1 MNHLLPLAY
10 RKNSKTRYLILA
22 TYLACAFAARVLHA
36 DETHT
41 DHTPI
46 PLTLES
52 AVLMALDANP
62 DLQVESFG
70 PMIAGTFVQRE
81 RARFYPAL
89 FAELSQREIRSSETA
104 RATGEQFEAEIEQTR
119 LRAGIE
125 QTFSTG
131 TDVSLSAGQS
141 AESSNRAPD
150 QDEASIALSFT
161 QALLQGA
168 GRNVNLAAIEKA
180 QLDLD
185 ISLSE
190 LRGYI
195 ETLVANVERA
205 YWQFWLA
212 KETIGIAEQALE
224 VAQKQLQDLQQQIAV
239 GQVASNEEAVA
250 RAELA
255 RRRQT
260 LIDARADA
268 RKRRI
273 ELLAL
278 IAPRQLDH
286 AYAPVSLPERPH
298 EETETSIEQRIA
310 LAEQARPDLQE
321 AKMRLEQRNL
331 DTVVTRNGRL
341 PRLDFF
347 AELAKIGYGSGTS
360 DAWSDLDGSG
370 YDVQAGIRLHYT
382 PGRSADR
389 AREDEARFRQEQAE
403 ASIENLRF
411 QIGSRVRIARY
422 ELQRAIKQIEASA
435 ETLLHQQRT
444 VDAEVERFQV
454 GTGTALLV
462 AQAQRD
468 LLAVMIAEKEAQVQA
483 RLALLDLF
491 LAEGSLLERRG
502 LAMHEA
508 DTGMDTQEYIM
519 QYSREQG
526 VIDSEGHGPDPFSEE
541 WHRALHHQI
550 NQD

>member
-1 MNHLLPLAY
+1 M
-10 RKNSKTRYLILA
+10 TCLI
-22 TYLACAFAARVLHA
+22 CAFAAPLLYA
-36 DETHT
+36 ENTHT
-41 DHTPI
+41 TSLPI
-46 PLTLES
+46 PLSLES
-52 AVLMALDANP
+52 AVLMSLDANP
-62 DLQVESFG
+62 DLMVESFE
-70 PMIAGTFVQRE
+70 PLIAGTFVQRE
-81 RARFYPAL
+81 RARFHPAI
-89 FAELSQREIRSSETA
+89 FAELTQREIRSSETA
-104 RATGEQFEAEIEQTR
+104 RATGEQFDAEIEQTQ
-119 LRAGIE
+119 LRGGIE
-125 QTFSTG
+125 QRFSTG
-131 TDVSLSAGQS
+131 TDVTLSAGQS

-150 QDEASIALSFT
+150 QDEASITLSFT

-185 ISLSE
+185 ISISE

-212 KETIGIAEQALE
+212 KETIDIASQALD
-224 VAQKQLQDLQQQIAV
+224 VAQKQLDNLQQQIAV
-239 GQVASNEEAVA
+239 GQIASNEEAVA

-268 RKRRI
+268 QKRRI

-278 IAPRQLDH
+278 IAPQQLDT
-286 AYAPVSLPERPH
+286 AYTPISLPEPPVA
-298 EETETSIEQRIA
+298 ETDTSLQERIK
-310 LAEQARPDLQE
+310 LAERYRPDLQE

-347 AELAKIGYGSGTS
+347 AELAKVGYGPSTS
-360 DAWSDLDGSG
+360 DAWSDISGSG

-382 PGRSADR
+382 PGRSAER
-389 AREDEARFRQEQAE
+389 AREDEAMFRQEQAV
-403 ASIENLRF
+403 AAIENLRF
-411 QIGSRVRIARY
+411 QIGSRVRMARY
-422 ELQRAIKQIEASA
+422 ELERAIKQIEASA
-435 ETLLHQQRT
+435 ETLLHQQKT

-468 LLAVMIAEKEAQVQA
+468 LLSVMIAEKEAQVQA

-491 LAEGSLLERRG
+491 LAEGSLLDRRG
-502 LAMHEA
+502 FAMNA
-508 DTGMDTQEYIM
+508 SDTGIDTHPYIM
-519 QYSREQG
+519 QYSRDQG
-526 VIDSEGHGPDPFSEE
+526 IIDAEGHGPDPFSEE
-541 WHRALHHQI
+541 WHRALEQRA
-550 NQD
+550 NKQP